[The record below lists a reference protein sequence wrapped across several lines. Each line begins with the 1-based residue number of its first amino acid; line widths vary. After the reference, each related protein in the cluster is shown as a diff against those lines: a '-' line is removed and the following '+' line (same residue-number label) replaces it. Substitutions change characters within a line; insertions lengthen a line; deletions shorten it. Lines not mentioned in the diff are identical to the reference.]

1 MQADVDYTAN
11 DQLGSNFAPADFQDA
26 ASPDR
31 PAYTI
36 TNSVN
41 NVILYHVSDIGDK
54 SQQTRQWRKKV
65 RDIIQNHQENI
76 IQFFTKPLPSS
87 HPLKVA
93 HTILM
98 KYGKSTMVNIDR
110 AAPQYFKD
118 FIKDP
123 SGNGFLALNEYIS
136 ELEVARASESP
147 LTRWSSMTRHMLDY
161 MRDVGDEV
169 LRIDQRLQTECTLL
183 DTVVEKV
190 GHLISL
196 ENPGVEGFEEIM
208 EAYVQKQFEKHP
220 IEKLYWDYIYTIQKY
235 SGLRDILIPQRTAT
249 TTDPVCNICMTE
261 VAIMAFAPCGHIFCT
276 NCAKRT
282 SICHVCRQGIVSR
295 IRVYFG

>member
-1 MQADVDYTAN
+1 MQADIDYTAN

-26 ASPDR
+26 TSPDR
-31 PAYTI
+31 PAHTI

-76 IQFFTKPLPSS
+76 IQFFTNPLPSS

-93 HTILM
+93 HTILV
-98 KYGKSTMVNIDR
+98 KYGKASTINLDR
-110 AAPQYFKD
+110 SPQYFKD

-147 LTRWSSMTRHMLDY
+147 LIRWSSMTRHMLDY
-161 MRDVGDEV
+161 MRDVGDEL
-169 LRIDQRLQTECTLL
+169 LRIDQRLQNECSLL

-196 ENPGVEGFEEIM
+196 ENPGVDGFEETM
-208 EAYVQKQFEKHP
+208 EAYIQKQFEKHP
-220 IEKLYWDYIYTIQKY
+220 IESLYWDYIYTIQKY
-235 SGLRDILIPQRTAT
+235 SGLRDILIPQRTAAT
-249 TTDPVCNICMTE
+249 NEPVCNICMTE
-261 VAIMAFAPCGHIFCT
+261 VAIMAFAPCGHTFCT

-295 IRVYFG
+295 IRIYFG